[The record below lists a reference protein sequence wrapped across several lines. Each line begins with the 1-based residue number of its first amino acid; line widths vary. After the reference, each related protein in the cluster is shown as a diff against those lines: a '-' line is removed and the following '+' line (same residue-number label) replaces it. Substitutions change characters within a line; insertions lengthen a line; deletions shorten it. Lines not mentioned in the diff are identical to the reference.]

1 MNDLSTYWKECLAI
15 IHDNLSESAYR
26 TWFSPIVPLRFENNT
41 LTLQIPS
48 QFFYEYIEENYI
60 DLLAKVLMRV
70 FGTQVQLEYKVLV
83 DSHNNMQTTIP
94 SAAEPQVKQT
104 VLTSPYDQRPQLPE
118 LDPQLNSSCTF
129 QNFIEGECNKLAR
142 SAGLS
147 IAEKPGKTIFNPLF
161 VYGGSGVGKTHLANA
176 IGNMIKRLDPTKRV
190 LYVPAITFE
199 IQYTNAVVTNKRN
212 DFINFYQTID
222 VLIVD
227 DIQGFAGKPG
237 TQDTF
242 FHIFNHL
249 QQMGKQLIFT
259 SDQSPVEIK
268 DIDKRLISRF
278 KWGLTAEISHP
289 DFQLRKD
296 ILRDKIRRDGL
307 EIPDEVVDYI
317 ANNVKQNIRDLE
329 GVIVSLMANSTISGK
344 PIDLKLAEQVVSRIV
359 DVADTEITIDR
370 IANTVCQYLKIETS
384 LIYSKSR
391 KREIALARQIS
402 MYLSKRYTDRS
413 LSYIGD
419 SLGKRDHATVLHAC
433 KTISETM
440 EYDAVLRRQ
449 VKDIEDILH
458 T

>member
-1 MNDLSTYWKECLAI
+1 MTDIRTYWNQCLEI

-26 TWFSPIVPLRFENNT
+26 TWFSPIVPLQFENNV

-60 DLLAKVLMRV
+60 DLLGKVLLRV
-70 FGTQVQLEYKVLV
+70 FGTNVELEYKVLV
-83 DSHNNMQTTIP
+83 DSANNVRTTIP
-94 SAAEPQVKQT
+94 SAAEPQVKSHD
-104 VLTSPYDQRPQLPE
+104 LISPYDQRPHLPE
-118 LDPQLNSSCTF
+118 LDPQLNPSCTF
-129 QNFIEGECNKLAR
+129 SSFVEGECNKLAR
-142 SAGLS
+142 TAGIS
-147 IAEKPGKTIFNPLF
+147 IAQNPGKTIFNPLF

-176 IGNMIKRLDPTKRV
+176 IGNMIKRQYPEKRV
-190 LYVPAITFE
+190 LYVPANTFE

-212 DFINFYQTID
+212 EFINFYQTID

-227 DIQGFAGKPG
+227 DIQGFAGKSG

-249 QQMGKQLIFT
+249 HQMGRQLIFT
-259 SDQSPVEIK
+259 SDQSPIAIR
-268 DIDKRLISRF
+268 DIDQRLITRF
-278 KWGLTAEISHP
+278 KWGLTAEIAKP

-296 ILRDKIRRDGL
+296 ILRSKIHRDGL
-307 EIPDEVVDYI
+307 EIPEDVVDFI
-317 ANNVKQNIRDLE
+317 ANNVKQNVRDLE
-329 GVIVSLMANSTISGK
+329 GVIISLMANSTINNK
-344 PIDLKLAEQVVSRIV
+344 PIDMKLAEQVVSRIV
-359 DVADTEITIDR
+359 DVENVEITIDR
-370 IANTVCQYLKIETS
+370 IANTVCQYLKIETA

-402 MYLSKRYTDRS
+402 MYLSKQYTGRS

-419 SLGKRDHATVLHAC
+419 SLGGRDHATVLHAC
-433 KTISETM
+433 KTVGEM
-440 EYDAVLRRQ
+440 MQYDAVLRRQ

>member
-1 MNDLSTYWKECLAI
+1 MIDINKYWQNCLDI
-15 IHDNLSESAYR
+15 VRDNLSESAFR
-26 TWFSPIVPLRFENNT
+26 TWFKPIVPLSFENNV

-48 QFFYEYIEENYI
+48 QFFFEYIEENYI
-60 DLLAKVLMRV
+60 DLLGKALMRI

-83 DSHNNMQTTIP
+83 DSANKVATTIP
-94 SAAEPQVKQT
+94 SNNISEPANV
-104 VLTSPYDQRPQLPE
+104 VVSPYDNRVQLPE
-118 LDPQLNSSCTF
+118 LDPQLNPMCTF
-129 QNFIEGECNKLAR
+129 QTFVEGESNKLAR
-142 SAGLS
+142 TAGIS
-147 IAEKPGKTIFNPLF
+147 IAENPGKTIFNPLF

-176 IGNMIKRLDPTKRV
+176 IGNHVKRTNPQKRV
-190 LYVPAITFE
+190 LYVPANTFE
-199 IQYTNAVVTNKRN
+199 LQYTNAVLTNKRN

-227 DIQGFAGKPG
+227 DIQGFAGKAG

-249 QQMGKQLIFT
+249 HQMGKQLIFT
-259 SDQSPVEIK
+259 SDQSPVAIK
-268 DIDKRLISRF
+268 DIDQRLITRF
-278 KWGLTAEISHP
+278 KWGLTAEITKP

-296 ILRDKIRRDGL
+296 ILRSKIHKDGL
-307 EIPDEVVDYI
+307 EISDEVVEFI
-317 ANNVKQNIRDLE
+317 ANNVKENIRDLE
-329 GVIVSLMANSTISGK
+329 GVLVSLMATSTISNK
-344 PIDLKLAEQVVSRIV
+344 EIDVQLAEQVVSRIV
-359 DVADTEITIDR
+359 DVSQNEITIDR

-384 LIYSKSR
+384 SIYSKSR

-402 MYLSKRYTDRS
+402 MYLNKRYTDRS

-440 EYDAVLRRQ
+440 EYDSVLRQQ
-449 VKDIEDILH
+449 VKEIEDILH

>member
-1 MNDLSTYWKECLAI
+1 MENLTTYWNKCLDI
-15 IHDNLSESAYR
+15 IRDNLSESAFR
-26 TWFSPIVPLRFENNT
+26 TWFSPVVPLKFEDNT

-60 DLLAKVLMRV
+60 DLLAKVLFRV
-70 FGTQVQLEYKVLV
+70 FGTPVQLEYKVLV
-83 DSHNNMQTTIP
+83 DSRNNVQTTIP
-94 SAAEPQVKQT
+94 SAAEPQVAPT
-104 VLTSPYDQRPQLPE
+104 VLVSPYDVKPQFP
-118 LDPQLNSSCTF
+118 DFDAQLNESCTF
-129 QNFIEGECNKLAR
+129 QTFIEGECNKLAR
-142 SAGLS
+142 SAGMS
-147 IAEKPGKTIFNPLF
+147 ISEKPGKTIFNPLF

-176 IGNMIKRLDPTKRV
+176 IGNAIKRNYPSLRV
-190 LYVPAITFE
+190 LYVPANTFE
-199 IQYTNAVVTNKRN
+199 MQYTSAVVTNKRN

-249 QQMGKQLIFT
+249 QQLGKQLIFT

-278 KWGLTAEISHP
+278 KWGLTAEIAAP

-296 ILRDKIRRDGL
+296 ILKSKIHRDGL
-307 EIPDEVVDYI
+307 EIPEDVVEFI

-329 GVIVSLMANSTISGK
+329 GVIVSLMANSTITNK

-359 DVADTEITIDR
+359 DVTDNEITIDR
-370 IANTVCQYLKIETS
+370 IANTVCQYLKIETA

-419 SLGKRDHATVLHAC
+419 SLGHRDHATVLHAC
-433 KTISETM
+433 KTITDTM
-440 EYDAVLRRQ
+440 KFDAVLRRQ